1 MLRPIYLQPGDKVAL
16 ISPSGIATKE
26 QLDAAC
32 SLLTSWELVPVPGQ
46 HVLSRHGRL
55 AGTDEERLHDLQ
67 TALDAEDI
75 RAIWCMAGDYGM
87 LRIVQ
92 EADYSIFQ
100 GNPKWV
106 IGMND
111 ITVLHAKLHSLGIES
126 LHAFM
131 PSDYN
136 TTSPEVVTQL
146 RNFLFGIISSY
157 AIPAHPF
164 NRPGIVETE
173 MIGGMLQWVHNL
185 HDTCIE
191 RNTRGTILFIEDPSN
206 DLYEIDRNVK
216 CMKYAGKFQHLA
228 GLVVGEFG
236 KESTP
241 EFKAEVYKLIH
252 DAVEDYTYPVC
263 FGLPAGHVRDNFP
276 LILGANVELVVHP
289 KGAELHFP

>member
-1 MLRPIYLQPGDKVAL
+1 VAL
-16 ISPSGIATKE
+16 ISPSGVATKE

-32 SLLTSWELVPVPGQ
+32 SLLTSWELEPVPGQ

-100 GNPKWV
+100 GNPKWM

-191 RNTRGTILFIEDPSN
+191 RNTRGTILFIEDPSD

-228 GLVVGEFG
+228 GLIVGEFG
-236 KESTP
+236 KDSTP
-241 EFKAEVYKLIH
+241 EFKEEVYKLIH

>member
-16 ISPSGIATKE
+16 ISPSGVATKE

-32 SLLTSWELVPVPGQ
+32 SLLTSWELEPVPGQ

-111 ITVLHAKLHSLGIES
+111 ITVFTPNSIPSESRVYTPSCLPITIQLPRKWSRNYGISFSGSFPRTPS
-126 LHAFM
+126 LH
-131 PSDYN
+131 
-136 TTSPEVVTQL
+136 
-146 RNFLFGIISSY
+146 
-157 AIPAHPF
+157 
-164 NRPGIVETE
+164 
-173 MIGGMLQWVHNL
+173 
-185 HDTCIE
+185 
-191 RNTRGTILFIEDPSN
+191 TRST
-206 DLYEIDRNVK
+206 DR
-216 CMKYAGKFQHLA
+216 
-228 GLVVGEFG
+228 
-236 KESTP
+236 ESW
-241 EFKAEVYKLIH
+241 K
-252 DAVEDYTYPVC
+252 
-263 FGLPAGHVRDNFP
+263 
-276 LILGANVELVVHP
+276 P
-289 KGAELHFP
+289 K

>member
-1 MLRPIYLQPGDKVAL
+1 
-16 ISPSGIATKE
+16 
-26 QLDAAC
+26 
-32 SLLTSWELVPVPGQ
+32 
-46 HVLSRHGRL
+46 
-55 AGTDEERLHDLQ
+55 
-67 TALDAEDI
+67 
-75 RAIWCMAGDYGM
+75 M

-111 ITVLHAKLHSLGIES
+111 ITVLHSKLHSSESRVYTPSCLPITIQLPRKWSRNYGISFSGSFPRTPYPHTRSTDRES
-126 LHAFM
+126 WK
-131 PSDYN
+131 P
-136 TTSPEVVTQL
+136 
-146 RNFLFGIISSY
+146 
-157 AIPAHPF
+157 
-164 NRPGIVETE
+164 E

-228 GLVVGEFG
+228 GLIVGEFG
-236 KESTP
+236 KDSTP
-241 EFKAEVYKLIH
+241 EFKEEVYKLIH

-263 FGLPAGHVRDNFP
+263 FGLPAGHVRNNFP

-289 KGAELHFP
+289 KGAELHFPDHVQAMHRILLVTLFLIYIAMNNIVYPAKLDTLYRAIDYRQSQHDLPLIGISANFENGTRVSNTRT

>member
-32 SLLTSWELVPVPGQ
+32 SLLTSWELEPVPGQ

-131 PSDYN
+131 PSNYKN
-136 TTSPEVVTQL
+136 TSPKVVTQL

-164 NRPGIVETE
+164 NRTGIVETE
-173 MIGGMLQWVHNL
+173 MIGGMLQWVNNL

-191 RNTRGTILFIEDPSN
+191 RNTRGTILFIEDPSD

-216 CMKYAGKFQHLA
+216 SITYA
-228 GLVVGEFG
+228 
-236 KESTP
+236 
-241 EFKAEVYKLIH
+241 
-252 DAVEDYTYPVC
+252 
-263 FGLPAGHVRDNFP
+263 
-276 LILGANVELVVHP
+276 
-289 KGAELHFP
+289 

>member
-16 ISPSGIATKE
+16 ISPSGVATKE

-32 SLLTSWELVPVPGQ
+32 SLLTSWELEPVPGQ

-75 RAIWCMAGDYGM
+75 RAIWCMVGDYGM

-111 ITVLHAKLHSLGIES
+111 ITVLHSKLHSLGIES

-164 NRPGIVETE
+164 K
-173 MIGGMLQWVHNL
+173 IG
-185 HDTCIE
+185 
-191 RNTRGTILFIEDPSN
+191 R
-206 DLYEIDRNVK
+206 
-216 CMKYAGKFQHLA
+216 A
-228 GLVVGEFG
+228 
-236 KESTP
+236 
-241 EFKAEVYKLIH
+241 
-252 DAVEDYTYPVC
+252 
-263 FGLPAGHVRDNFP
+263 HV
-276 LILGANVELVVHP
+276 
-289 KGAELHFP
+289 

>member
-32 SLLTSWELVPVPGQ
+32 SLLTSWELEPVPGQ

-92 EADYSIFQ
+92 EADFSIFQ

-111 ITVLHAKLHSLGIES
+111 ITVLHADSILSGSSLR
-126 LHAFM
+126 LHA
-131 PSDYN
+131 
-136 TTSPEVVTQL
+136 VQL
-146 RNFLFGIISSY
+146 QEHLSESSH
-157 AIPAHPF
+157 AITEFPFQDHLLIRHPRHPF
-164 NRPGIVETE
+164 NRTGIV
-173 MIGGMLQWVHNL
+173 
-185 HDTCIE
+185 
-191 RNTRGTILFIEDPSN
+191 
-206 DLYEIDRNVK
+206 K
-216 CMKYAGKFQHLA
+216 
-228 GLVVGEFG
+228 
-236 KESTP
+236 
-241 EFKAEVYKLIH
+241 
-252 DAVEDYTYPVC
+252 
-263 FGLPAGHVRDNFP
+263 
-276 LILGANVELVVHP
+276 P
-289 KGAELHFP
+289 K

>member
-16 ISPSGIATKE
+16 ISTLGYRDKRK

-32 SLLTSWELVPVPGQ
+32 SLLTSWELEPVPGQ

-131 PSDYN
+131 PSNYKN
-136 TTSPEVVTQL
+136 TSPKVVTQL
-146 RNFLFGIISSY
+146 RNFLFGIISF
-157 AIPAHPF
+157 IRHTRPPIQPTG
-164 NRPGIVETE
+164 NRG
-173 MIGGMLQWVHNL
+173 N
-185 HDTCIE
+185 
-191 RNTRGTILFIEDPSN
+191 RN
-206 DLYEIDRNVK
+206 DRWNVA
-216 CMKYAGKFQHLA
+216 M
-228 GLVVGEFG
+228 
-236 KESTP
+236 
-241 EFKAEVYKLIH
+241 
-252 DAVEDYTYPVC
+252 
-263 FGLPAGHVRDNFP
+263 
-276 LILGANVELVVHP
+276 GA
-289 KGAELHFP
+289 

>member
-32 SLLTSWELVPVPGQ
+32 SLLTSWELEPVPGQ
-46 HVLSRHGRL
+46 HVLSEHGRL
-55 AGTDEERLHDLQ
+55 AGTDEERLQDLQ
-67 TALDAEDI
+67 TALDAEDT

-87 LRIVQ
+87 LRIVE
-92 EADYSIFQ
+92 EADYSKFQ

-111 ITVLHAKLHSLGIES
+111 ITVLHSKLHSLGIES

-131 PSDYN
+131 PSGSPRF
-136 TTSPEVVTQL
+136 TPEVASQL

-157 AIPAHPF
+157 AVPAHPY
-164 NRPGIVETE
+164 NRPGIAEAE

-185 HDTCIE
+185 HDTCI
-191 RNTRGTILFIEDPSN
+191 DKS
-206 DLYEIDRNVK
+206 VK

-228 GLVVGEFG
+228 GLIVGEFG
-236 KESTP
+236 QDAAP
-241 EFKAEVYKLIH
+241 EFKEEVYSLIH
-252 DAVEDYTYPVC
+252 NAVEDYTYPVC
-263 FGLPAGHVRDNFP
+263 FGLPAGHVRNNFP
-276 LILGANVELVVHP
+276 LILGANVELVVHT
-289 KGAELHFP
+289 KGAELRFP

>member
-16 ISPSGIATKE
+16 ISPSGVATKE

-32 SLLTSWELVPVPGQ
+32 SLLTSWELEPVPGQ

-111 ITVLHAKLHSLGIES
+111 ITVLHSKLHSESRVYTPSCLPITTQLPRKWSRNYGIFFSGLFLHTPS
-126 LHAFM
+126 LH
-131 PSDYN
+131 
-136 TTSPEVVTQL
+136 
-146 RNFLFGIISSY
+146 
-157 AIPAHPF
+157 
-164 NRPGIVETE
+164 
-173 MIGGMLQWVHNL
+173 
-185 HDTCIE
+185 
-191 RNTRGTILFIEDPSN
+191 TRST
-206 DLYEIDRNVK
+206 DR
-216 CMKYAGKFQHLA
+216 
-228 GLVVGEFG
+228 
-236 KESTP
+236 ESW
-241 EFKAEVYKLIH
+241 KQK
-252 DAVEDYTYPVC
+252 
-263 FGLPAGHVRDNFP
+263 
-276 LILGANVELVVHP
+276 
-289 KGAELHFP
+289 

>member
-16 ISPSGIATKE
+16 ISPSGVATKE

-32 SLLTSWELVPVPGQ
+32 SLLTSWELEPVPGQ

-111 ITVLHAKLHSLGIES
+111 ITVLHSKLQNTFISSCSLITR
-126 LHAFM
+126 LHAF
-131 PSDYN
+131 
-136 TTSPEVVTQL
+136 
-146 RNFLFGIISSY
+146 R
-157 AIPAHPF
+157 
-164 NRPGIVETE
+164 
-173 MIGGMLQWVHNL
+173 LQH
-185 HDTCIE
+185 
-191 RNTRGTILFIEDPSN
+191 
-206 DLYEIDRNVK
+206 
-216 CMKYAGKFQHLA
+216 
-228 GLVVGEFG
+228 
-236 KESTP
+236 
-241 EFKAEVYKLIH
+241 
-252 DAVEDYTYPVC
+252 
-263 FGLPAGHVRDNFP
+263 NFP
-276 LILGANVELVVHP
+276 GSGHAITEFSFRDYFFIRHPCTPVQPTENRGNRNDRWNVAMGA
-289 KGAELHFP
+289 